1 MFIIYAIILY
11 EDQIARISFI
21 MAPAS
26 VYEICSR
33 SGYPDFSSKLM
44 WGDCKV
50 YGEGHHVDCFENMT
64 LMQKGRKGEGVN
76 VNTTFSKVKRENMRG
91 EV

>member
-1 MFIIYAIILY
+1 
-11 EDQIARISFI
+11 